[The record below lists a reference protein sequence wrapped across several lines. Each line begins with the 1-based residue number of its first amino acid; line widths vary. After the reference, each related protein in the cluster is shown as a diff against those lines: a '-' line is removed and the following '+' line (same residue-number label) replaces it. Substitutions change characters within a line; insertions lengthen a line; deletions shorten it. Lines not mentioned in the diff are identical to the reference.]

1 MEDDSLKKYSI
12 LDGLNVSRETC
23 LDFEKFI
30 SMIKYKNEELNIISQ
45 KSSINGEIRK
55 RHIIDSA
62 QAIDFV
68 DLNNDTTYD
77 LGSGG
82 GMPGIVIAIIAKN
95 LKKKIKINL
104 FEKSYHKSSFLKDV
118 SKKLNL
124 ETEIIQKDVFK
135 VKELSSGTIMARAF
149 KPMPIVL
156 DLVYKN
162 FSRYKNLILFM
173 GKSGK
178 KILTESLKDWDFEYK
193 EKKSLT
199 SEDSFLL
206 SIKNIK
212 KKIKK
217 NANYF
222 YN

>member
-1 MEDDSLKKYSI
+1 MEEDFLKNYSI
-12 LDGLNVSRETC
+12 LDTLNVSRETC

-30 SMIKYKNEELNIISQ
+30 SMIKLKNEELNIISG
-45 KSSINGEIRK
+45 KSSINVEIRK

-68 DLNNDTTYD
+68 DLNSNTTYD
-77 LGSGG
+77 LGTGG

-95 LKKKIKINL
+95 LKKKMKMNL
-104 FEKSYHKSSFLKDV
+104 FEKSYHKSSFLKEV
-118 SKKLNL
+118 SRELNL

-135 VKELSSGTIMARAF
+135 IKELNSGTIMARAF

-162 FSRYKNLILFM
+162 FSKYKNLILFM

-178 KILTESLKDWDFEYK
+178 KILNETLKDWDFEYK
-193 EKKSLT
+193 EKRSLT
-199 SEDSFLL
+199 NEDSFLL

-212 KKIKK
+212 KK
-217 NANYF
+217 N
-222 YN
+222 